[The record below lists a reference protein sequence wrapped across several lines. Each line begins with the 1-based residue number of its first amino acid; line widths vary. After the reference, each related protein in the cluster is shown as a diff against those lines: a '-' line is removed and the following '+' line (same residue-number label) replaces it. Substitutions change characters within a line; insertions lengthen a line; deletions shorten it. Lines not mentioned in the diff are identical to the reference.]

1 MYRIFC
7 TDHSW
12 KNSQRR
18 SERTSSKFLP
28 PVAVA
33 GVSLLVFAFSP
44 QTLKEL
50 IEARGITRYRLAKLA
65 DTRFEV
71 VEKWCSGTVERIDS
85 DVLAR
90 FCYILDCQITD
101 IIHYQH

>member
-1 MYRIFC
+1 MNELRSVVNLGAYGRI
-7 TDHSW
+7 TIH
-12 KNSQRR
+12 
-18 SERTSSKFLP
+18 
-28 PVAVA
+28 
-33 GVSLLVFAFSP
+33 
-44 QTLKEL
+44 LKEL

-90 FCYILDCQITD
+90 FCYILDCEIND
-101 IIHYQH
+101 IIKYNI